1 MSGLI
6 IRKFRKTFFCLID
19 CLQEVIADVEVD
31 ISSLVKVK
39 NHRNISTVFKGLR
52 LEGKFVSKN
61 VIDLSIQSLT
71 EVSFLSVPST
81 NKIDQAKFKRKFK
94 EYGRKLR
101 LIKLFY
107 NGERT
112 FTTDKFRPKSSFN
125 PRDKDAII
133 ENYLSCLEERLLDIQ
148 TSHLKD
154 IIIAKG

>member
-1 MSGLI
+1 M
-6 IRKFRKTFFCLID
+6 
-19 CLQEVIADVEVD
+19 
-31 ISSLVKVK
+31 
-39 NHRNISTVFKGLR
+39 
-52 LEGKFVSKN
+52 
-61 VIDLSIQSLT
+61 
-71 EVSFLSVPST
+71 PST

-133 ENYLSCLEERLLDIQ
+133 ENYLSCLEERLLDI
-148 TSHLKD
+148 
-154 IIIAKG
+154 